1 MTTCRKPHRRVLMP
15 WRAGRPRPVS
25 CYPA

>member
-1 MTTCRKPHRRVLMP
+1 MTTCRKPRRRVLMP